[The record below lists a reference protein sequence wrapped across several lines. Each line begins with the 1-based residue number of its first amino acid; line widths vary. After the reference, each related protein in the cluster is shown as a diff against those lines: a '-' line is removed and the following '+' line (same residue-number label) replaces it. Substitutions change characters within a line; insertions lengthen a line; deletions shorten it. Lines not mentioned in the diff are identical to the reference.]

1 MNNGE
6 DIVLTETP
14 IPTPTPTP
22 QKETRLVDISIS
34 DENIALNVI
43 VSFLTLAHKRG
54 AFGIDESAK
63 IWECIRMFQK
73 PM

>member
-6 DIVLTETP
+6 NIVLTETP
-14 IPTPTPTP
+14 VPP
-22 QKETRLVDISIS
+22 QKEVRLVDIPIS
-34 DENIALNVI
+34 DENTALNVI
-43 VSFLTLAHKRG
+43 VSFLNLAHKRG